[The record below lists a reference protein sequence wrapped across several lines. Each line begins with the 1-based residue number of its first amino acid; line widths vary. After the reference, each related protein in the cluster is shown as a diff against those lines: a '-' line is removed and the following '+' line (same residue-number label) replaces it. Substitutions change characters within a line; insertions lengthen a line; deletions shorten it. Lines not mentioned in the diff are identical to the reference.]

1 MAAKKKKKVKKKV
14 NLGGRRPR
22 SEAEQY
28 LLFLKAL
35 TEGVVHAARLYESR
49 NASGQ
54 LEFDVDEEVDDE

>member
-1 MAAKKKKKVKKKV
+1 MAAKKKKVKKKV

-22 SEAEQY
+22 SEVEQY

-35 TEGVVHAARLYESR
+35 TEGVVHAVRLYESR

-54 LEFDVDEEVDDE
+54 LQFEIDEEAEGP